1 MNLKVLLVFLMISIV
16 ALGQKKECDQ
26 FREGYFKIED
36 SITGVSLL
44 HRFGNKQKEYNSI
57 SKMKLELSVEWS
69 ACGYKLT
76 LDKIVDNP
84 YDIDVDT
91 PFSIDVAMLETT
103 ENSYLQKSTSPF
115 SDMVI
120 QTSVQRITKEEYHEI
135 LAQQK
140 KIDRSLSIDDPTFKK
155 EVAESM
161 CNCFSEEDKTNIDQ
175 SFFANCVAK
184 SILNHQEQL
193 ISIALQ
199 DTTGTDPEILGRR
212 LGEELVLTV
221 QKDLIYDCDE
231 YFNFLDGIKKE
242 GENKRFAKAN
252 QKITDS
258 LSYLIEDNQELS
270 LYRSRAE
277 NYLGLRDYENAEK
290 DIDACFVFDPTDIQA
305 KMLYALVL
313 EGKEEYEKAADQYM
327 EISEITG
334 NKFLPIIAELTKRKA
349 KM

>member
-1 MNLKVLLVFLMISIV
+1 MNLKVLLVFLLISIV

-44 HRFGNKQKEYNSI
+44 YRFGNKQKEYNSI

-91 PFSIDVAMLETT
+91 PFSIDVAILETT
-103 ENSYLQKSTSPF
+103 ESSYVQKSTSTF

-120 QTSVQRITKEEYHEI
+120 QTTVQRITEEEYHEI

-140 KIDRSLSIDDPTFKK
+140 KIDKGLSIDDPAFKK

-161 CNCFSEEDKTNIDQ
+161 CNCFSEVNLTNIDQ
-175 SFFANCVAK
+175 SFFANCITKGVM
-184 SILNHQEQL
+184 NHQEQL
-193 ISIALQ
+193 VSIALQ
-199 DTTGTDPEILGRR
+199 DTTGTDPDILGRR

-221 QKDLIYDCDE
+221 QKDLIYDCDA
-231 YFNFLDGIKKE
+231 YFYFLDGIKKE
-242 GENKRFAKAN
+242 GERKRFAKAG

-258 LSYLIEDNQELS
+258 LSSLIENNQELS

-277 NYLGLRDYENAEK
+277 NYVGLRDYENAEK
-290 DIDACFVFDPTDIQA
+290 DIDACFVFDPKDVQS
-305 KMLYALVL
+305 KLLYALVL
-313 EGKEEYEKAADQYM
+313 EGKEEYDKAADQYI

-334 NKFLPIIAELTKRKA
+334 NKFLPIIAELAKRKA
-349 KM
+349 KK